1 MNYGERATLSS
12 RLLYIIPATQMEQ
25 RFRVPNSRIGR
36 NDVGWS
42 EKGINLS
49 CVHRRH
55 REKKRSFGKKVS
67 AA

>member
-12 RLLYIIPATQMEQ
+12 RLLYIISATQMEQ

-42 EKGINLS
+42 EKGSIYPVFIGDTGRKRNLLA
-49 CVHRRH
+49 
-55 REKKRSFGKKVS
+55 KRSQ
-67 AA
+67 